1 MTGII
6 YKHGGSNLILPPIK
20 MHIQDFHI
28 AGINYKKSDANVRGQ
43 FAVTD
48 DAYSAVLAQSAQAG
62 ISEVFVLSTCNRT
75 EIYGVC
81 STQDELIDL
90 LCNHTAGSKEEFL
103 ENCYIKSGWQAV
115 EHLFNVGAGLDSQ
128 ILGDYE
134 IVGQLKQAARFSK
147 ENNCVGPFIE
157 RLVNTVLQAS
167 KEVKNQTKLSAGTVS
182 VAYAA
187 VQYIKETIGSADD
200 TNILL
205 VGTGK
210 IGRNTCRNLVDYLG
224 TKNITLANR
233 TEETAMQ
240 LANELG
246 IQHASINNL
255 DALAKEAGVIIVA
268 TNASRPVILKEH
280 IEGAGKKILI
290 DLSIPN
296 NIDTSVSE
304 LAGVDLINVD
314 GLSKINDRTL
324 RKRMAEVPKAKSI
337 IVKHIHEFVDWCMM
351 RRNAPA
357 LKAIR
362 QKMLDMQTCPM
373 FSPHLKN
380 KNASAAVNEQAIQQH
395 INNMAAKMRSHH
407 QPGCFY
413 IQAIND
419 FIAAH
424 AD

>member
-6 YKHGGSNLILPPIK
+6 YKLNSPNLPLQPAK
-20 MHIQDFHI
+20 MYIQDFHI
-28 AGINYKKSDANVRGQ
+28 AGVNYKKSDANVRGQ
-43 FAVTD
+43 FAVSD
-48 DAYSAVLAQSAQAG
+48 EAYNAILSQSAQSG
-62 ISEVFVLSTCNRT
+62 ISEIFVLSTCNRT
-75 EIYGVC
+75 EVYGIC
-81 STQDELIDL
+81 SSPDELIDL
-90 LCNHTAGSKEEFL
+90 LCNETPGSRKEFR
-103 ENCYIKSGWQAV
+103 ENCYVKSGWEAV

-134 IVGQLKQAARFSK
+134 IVGQLKQAAKLSK
-147 ENNCVGPFIE
+147 ENNCLGPFME
-157 RLVNTVLQAS
+157 RLVNTILQAS
-167 KEVKNQTKLSAGTVS
+167 KEIKNQTRLSAGTVS

-187 VQYIKETIGSADD
+187 VQYIKENLAAVKDI
-200 TNILL
+200 NILL

-210 IGRNTCRNLVDYLG
+210 IGRNTCRNLVDYLD
-224 TKNITLANR
+224 TKNITLVNR
-233 TEETAMQ
+233 TEETAAQ

-246 IQHASINNL
+246 LEYASINNIKNL
-255 DALAKEAGVIIVA
+255 SQQADVIIVA
-268 TNASRPVILKEH
+268 TNASKPVILKEH
-280 IEGAGKKILI
+280 VAGAGKKILI

-296 NIDTSVSE
+296 NIDTAVKE
-304 LAGVDLINVD
+304 LPDTDLVNVD
-314 GLSKINDRTL
+314 DLSKINDVTL
-324 RKRMAEVPKAKSI
+324 QKRVAEVPKAKAI
-337 IVKHIHEFVDWCMM
+337 IVKYIHEFVDWCMM

-362 QKMLDMQTCPM
+362 QKMLEMQTCPM
-373 FSPHLKN
+373 FSMHFKSKEGFP
-380 KNASAAVNEQAIQQH
+380 SVNEQVIQQY